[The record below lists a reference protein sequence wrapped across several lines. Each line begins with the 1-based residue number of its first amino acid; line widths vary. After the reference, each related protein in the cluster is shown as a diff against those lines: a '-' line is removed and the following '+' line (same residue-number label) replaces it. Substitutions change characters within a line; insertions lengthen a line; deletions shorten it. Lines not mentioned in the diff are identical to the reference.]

1 MTSLVGLA
9 VALAVIYTAGAATTA
24 GRANTEGFT
33 VDDIIS
39 GRFYAESH
47 NGTWISGKNFI
58 SIHENCVIL
67 NLFLTIL
74 GNEFSYK
81 TADGAIN
88 IYNVATS
95 SASIIIPANIA
106 VK

>member
-39 GRFYAESH
+39 GKFYAESH
-47 NGTWISGKNFI
+47 NGTWISGKKIYFLFI
-58 SIHENCVIL
+58 
-67 NLFLTIL
+67 
-74 GNEFSYK
+74 K
-81 TADGAIN
+81 
-88 IYNVATS
+88 
-95 SASIIIPANIA
+95 IA
-106 VK
+106 